1 MRILRIC
8 PGANDPRHRQRE
20 LALARRG
27 HEVGLVLPD
36 SYGSDWQVAEV
47 EADIRAWRARLW
59 NRRSIPFHLWPPWVV
74 ARAIREFDPDV
85 VDIHEEPYW
94 PAGGELTWLGRRR
107 PLAMYT
113 AQNTLR
119 SLPRPVAAMQR
130 TVLARAGACYPC
142 CSQAAGVLRS
152 RGYRGHIEV
161 VPLGVDDRLFAVQPR
176 GDRIGFIGRFTSEKG
191 VDALVRYGPRL
202 LAVGEGPLAASIRA
216 AGGEVRPARSFESL
230 IGALAE
236 MAVLA
241 APSRTTR
248 TWREQF
254 GRMAIEAMAA
264 GVPVVATD
272 SGSLPEVVGDAGIIV
287 PEGDAQALHR
297 AIAAVLAEPGD
308 LGELGR
314 RRARALYRW
323 DGIAA
328 KLEHV
333 YKEALAA

>member
-1 MRILRIC
+1 MRILRVY

-27 HEVGLVLPD
+27 HEVGLVMPQA
-36 SYGSDWQVAEV
+36 YGSDWQVAPV
-47 EADIRAWRARLW
+47 EGDIRIWRARLW

-94 PAGGELTWLGRRR
+94 PAGGEVAWLGRRR

-130 TVLARAGACYPC
+130 RVLGHAGACYPC
-142 CSQAAGVLRS
+142 CAQAASVLRS
-152 RGYRGHIEV
+152 RGYQGHIEV
-161 VPLGVDDRLFAVQPR
+161 VPLGVDDRLFQVRPH
-176 GDRIGFIGRFTSEKG
+176 GDRVGFIGRLVPEKG
-191 VDALVRYGPRL
+191 VDSLIRYGTRL
-202 LAVGEGPLAASIRA
+202 LAVGDGPLAADIRD
-216 AGGEVRPARSFESL
+216 AGGEVRPARTAAALAE
-230 IGALAE
+230 ALAE

-272 SGSLPEVVGDAGIIV
+272 SGSLPEVVGDAGVIV
-287 PEGDAQALHR
+287 AEGDTGALHR
-297 AIAAVLAEPGD
+297 AIAGVLLDPGD
-308 LGELGR
+308 LGERGR
-314 RRARALYRW
+314 RRARARYRW

-328 KLEHV
+328 QLEHV
-333 YKEALAA
+333 YEMALAA